1 MHQANGYTL
10 QVLRMRYLSLSH
22 TASLGACARATC
34 TGGPPCSAPA
44 QQAVAH
50 RALDQHMR
58 DCLLHLRTQR
68 FSEERMRSWH
78 LLFGA
83 SVHSVDEPEEPVL
96 HVVVL
101 CMLKFGC

>member
-1 MHQANGYTL
+1 
-10 QVLRMRYLSLSH
+10 
-22 TASLGACARATC
+22 
-34 TGGPPCSAPA
+34 
-44 QQAVAH
+44 
-50 RALDQHMR
+50 MR